1 MTPAGISDTTT
12 ACGSSGEDSVQAAQR
27 GQVKVQI
34 IKRPAANIFF
44 GFPSRAAKQ
53 GRGNES
59 VSGGDREPRLTEPQR
74 DSCRRSRRMR
84 CSAAARLCRQMLH
97 FASLT
102 EILSLRYRLSVFLS
116 RRKKNSEKERPLR
129 GLRREVRFIMSP
141 PGKRRHNELNAA
153 PPPENP
159 RRTGKTGE
167 TNNRD
172 NVHSGESFCIRGKKM
187 FVREPRGT
195 TLTLASP

>member
-1 MTPAGISDTTT
+1 MLMGCFGDRDYPTASVTTLFFFLRRKKNSKRKSCKGDAPLTPAVISDTTT

-74 DSCRRSRRMR
+74 DSSARRR
-84 CSAAARLCRQMLH
+84 
-97 FASLT
+97 
-102 EILSLRYRLSVFLS
+102 
-116 RRKKNSEKERPLR
+116 
-129 GLRREVRFIMSP
+129 
-141 PGKRRHNELNAA
+141 
-153 PPPENP
+153 
-159 RRTGKTGE
+159 
-167 TNNRD
+167 
-172 NVHSGESFCIRGKKM
+172 
-187 FVREPRGT
+187 
-195 TLTLASP
+195 

>member
-1 MTPAGISDTTT
+1 M
-12 ACGSSGEDSVQAAQR
+12 
-27 GQVKVQI
+27 
-34 IKRPAANIFF
+34 
-44 GFPSRAAKQ
+44 
-53 GRGNES
+53 
-59 VSGGDREPRLTEPQR
+59 
-74 DSCRRSRRMR
+74 
-84 CSAAARLCRQMLH
+84 
-97 FASLT
+97 T
-102 EILSLRYRLSVFLS
+102 EIFRLRQSQSVFLS

-172 NVHSGESFCIRGKKM
+172 NVHSGERFGVRVKAVRSAFPYEGK
-187 FVREPRGT
+187 VSAEPT
-195 TLTLASP
+195 DEV